1 MAFRGRGRGRGGRG
15 FGGGGGYAKQEPFEL
30 FPVIGEIATAE
41 YSDAKLQL
49 IRWSGELQRHWKSFP
64 YFYEDRKL
72 CPEKGQAEKTD
83 IERYSD
89 RNLQKPKLKL
99 ELSDCIKLDHD
110 HVPAELTEGG
120 KRKRRAK
127 RIKWNP
133 DLDLRMHKSVL
144 ADDVLPD
151 GAALSY
157 VIHGEKKF
165 NGFKKD
171 GAIFWTHCSDLVS
184 PSQFENHAGFAS
196 RRKPVHECIYI
207 SNGVSLHQLSLEL
220 SKIRKPNSGENDDL
234 CSICEEEGDLL
245 CCENCPRAFHTVCVG
260 LSCFPQGTWYC
271 KYCKNMFEKEKY
283 AERNANAIAAGR
295 VPGVDPLAD
304 ITQRCIRI
312 VATFEADVG
321 ECAICRELDF
331 SKSVFD
337 SRAVIICDQV
347 LNMEEL
353 YSSHDI
359 HDVLR
364 RWAGCF
370 LEVIT

>member
-49 IRWSGELQRHWKSFP
+49 IRWSGELQRHWKSSP

-72 CPEKGQAEKTD
+72 CPEKGQAEKPD

-133 DLDLRMHKSVL
+133 DLVYLIWKNFIRAMTFTIRPEVLESVRISSNSQPQRKRQGRLTRKDLRMHKSVL

-157 VIHGEKKF
+157 VIHGEKKL

-171 GAIFWTHCSDLVS
+171 GVIFCTHCNDLVS

-196 RRKPVHECIYI
+196 RRKPYMSIYT

-245 CCENCPRAFHTVCVG
+245 CRENCPRAF
-260 LSCFPQGTWYC
+260 
-271 KYCKNMFEKEKY
+271 
-283 AERNANAIAAGR
+283 
-295 VPGVDPLAD
+295 PL
-304 ITQRCIRI
+304 
-312 VATFEADVG
+312 
-321 ECAICRELDF
+321 LP
-331 SKSVFD
+331 
-337 SRAVIICDQV
+337 
-347 LNMEEL
+347 LL
-353 YSSHDI
+353 P
-359 HDVLR
+359 
-364 RWAGCF
+364 
-370 LEVIT
+370 